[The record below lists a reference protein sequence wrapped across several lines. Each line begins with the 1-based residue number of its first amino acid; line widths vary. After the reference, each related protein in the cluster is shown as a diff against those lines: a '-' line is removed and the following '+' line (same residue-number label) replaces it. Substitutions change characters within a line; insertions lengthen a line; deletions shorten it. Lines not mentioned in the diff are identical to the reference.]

1 MQRKRG
7 TGRGPRVVATV
18 DERTKELIRE
28 RSEALGW
35 SESAVVAEMI
45 AAGIDAMRGLGW
57 SHGTVTVTPSVTRTV
72 TGGVTP

>member
-18 DERTKELIRE
+18 DERTKALIVE

-35 SESAVVAEMI
+35 SESSVVAEMI
-45 AAGIDAMRGLGW
+45 MAGIESLKHRFEIVDTAALDAKRW
-57 SHGTVTVTPSVTRTV
+57 PR
-72 TGGVTP
+72 